1 MPRRFCLEGSM
12 PLWKARSVF
21 AAESATRG
29 PKASKY
35 KHNNV
40 RSWRRR
46 HAVLGQRRVQGPVLE
61 GPEVRREVG
70 KPGVTRGVGRGHV
83 RARSVHVQKMWPGP
97 RASPRLSA
105 AKCKSAHLA
114 IPPSLAQS
122 SLNPSAVSSETMLS
136 SFPVDCARICT

>member
-1 MPRRFCLEGSM
+1 METRARVGRRKRCTLLRERLPRRFCLEGSM

-70 KPGVTRGVGRGHV
+70 KPRVGRGVGGRAARLVAEQQVGRGHD
-83 RARSVHVQKMWPGP
+83 
-97 RASPRLSA
+97 L
-105 AKCKSAHLA
+105 L
-114 IPPSLAQS
+114 
-122 SLNPSAVSSETMLS
+122 
-136 SFPVDCARICT
+136 